1 MPVLGCS
8 NFGKE
13 FDKSRWAFIL
23 NLKDN
28 NFEAENNLDQENLSI
43 ATLVGE
49 KNSSFYLPS
58 HIINLHCT
66 WK

>member
-49 KNSSFYLPS
+49 K
-58 HIINLHCT
+58 
-66 WK
+66 K